1 MKKSFLKISFIA
13 FIGISIANG
22 ADVSLSKAYEMALE
36 NDKIVKSTMY
46 ENLAAKER
54 TWQATAT
61 LLPSIEAT
69 YVYNGEKYNKQY
81 PGTKDK
87 MDETYQRYGV
97 TLNQQVFR
105 PDLWY
110 GRAQDSLR
118 EDGYDLIYEQAKQ
131 DLANRVAMAYFELA
145 YANKSLELAAILEN
159 TNRLKFDQLSKRLE
173 LGLANKMDTL
183 EANVRYDQAL
193 LGVSRAQRR
202 IEVAKLALAKL
213 TGQEIGTYDD
223 FENLQLDFFESVD
236 TSKYENVFANHEY
249 QQSQIASKIAIY
261 EKNKRIA
268 AFLPTADF
276 SLSYSNY
283 DYKEKVRFGDEKN
296 KVETMFRVSMPIF
309 KSGLT
314 YARMQEGEYLKM
326 SSLTKELDTQRKV
339 EIDQKTAVSDFRNY
353 LSEAKIMRNSVQ
365 TAKLY
370 QISVERGYNEGL
382 RDVIALF
389 DARARV
395 HQTMLDSL
403 EASHKLVLAY
413 IKLEYLI
420 GAISPQT
427 IQNLQSVFVKK

>member
-1 MKKSFLKISFIA
+1 M
-13 FIGISIANG
+13 
-22 ADVSLSKAYEMALE
+22 
-36 NDKIVKSTMY
+36 
-46 ENLAAKER
+46 
-54 TWQATAT
+54 
-61 LLPSIEAT
+61 
-69 YVYNGEKYNKQY
+69 
-81 PGTKDK
+81 
-87 MDETYQRYGV
+87 
-97 TLNQQVFR
+97 
-105 PDLWY
+105 
-110 GRAQDSLR
+110 
-118 EDGYDLIYEQAKQ
+118 
-131 DLANRVAMAYFELA
+131 
-145 YANKSLELAAILEN
+145 
-159 TNRLKFDQLSKRLE
+159 
-173 LGLANKMDTL
+173 
-183 EANVRYDQAL
+183 
-193 LGVSRAQRR
+193 
-202 IEVAKLALAKL
+202 
-213 TGQEIGTYDD
+213 
-223 FENLQLDFFESVD
+223 
-236 TSKYENVFANHEY
+236 
-249 QQSQIASKIAIY
+249 
-261 EKNKRIA
+261 
-268 AFLPTADF
+268 
-276 SLSYSNY
+276 
-283 DYKEKVRFGDEKN
+283 RFGDEKN

-339 EIDQKTAVSDFRNY
+339 EIDQKTAISDFHNY